1 MSDTARNDPAD
12 VGDANVADGGL
23 TVEVADLNPRGTRQQ
38 WTRSALASVDVDA
51 QRDSDA
57 DTQVPD
63 VVCGTGH
70 GVVRAYADDGTELW
84 HVDLGGMVVQ
94 FETAVV
100 DDEPVVLVG
109 TRGETA
115 MLALLDAVEGTQ
127 RWAHDLEADL
137 GSATKETLF
146 YYPMTVDLASDGDL
160 KENGRF
166 YAAARRYERQDGDRL
181 FESRIY
187 AIEPDGEVA
196 WTYDADGSPISLDRR
211 DDRLAVAYNR
221 CHGDHQC
228 GLVVL
233 DPDTGEPELTWDPGT
248 EGGRRVGDVALDE
261 DGVVVASHGDY
272 RGYALD
278 RGGRERWAVDLGT
291 PVDCDE
297 DTVYTYPNRVEVVDG
312 QLLFVTGNSF
322 PEGDGRD
329 TDARHPREHT
339 LVAVDGDG
347 AGDEEA
353 VSASIAWTTP
363 VDGWLGGLD
372 VAGDGST
379 LRLAVGQH
387 FRDRDPASHGLRT
400 VDVDAS
406 TATKTPVAG
415 VAAAVADVGNHSADA
430 GDRVAVLE
438 EPIAYHTEDESR
450 GAHRLH
456 FIDG

>member
-1 MSDTARNDPAD
+1 MSDAARNDTAD
-12 VGDANVADGGL
+12 VGDGTVADADL
-23 TVEVADLNPRGTRQQ
+23 TVDLPDLNPRGTRQQ
-38 WTRSALASVDVDA
+38 WTRSALAGVDVDEGHLDGDA
-51 QRDSDA
+51 QGPA
-57 DTQVPD
+57 

-84 HVDLGGMVVQ
+84 CVDLGGMVVQ

-115 MLALLDAVEGTQ
+115 VLALLDAIEGTQ
-127 RWAHDLEADL
+127 SWTYDLEADL

-146 YYPMTVDLASDGDL
+146 YYPMTVALASDGYL
-160 KENGRF
+160 KGPDRF
-166 YAAARRYERQDGDRL
+166 YAAARRYERRDGDRL

-187 AIEPDGEVA
+187 ALEPDGEVV
-196 WTYDADGSPISLDRR
+196 WTYDSDGSPISLDRR
-211 DDRLAVAYNR
+211 GDRLAVAYNR

-233 DPDTGEPELTWDPGT
+233 DPDSGETRLTWDPGT
-248 EGGRRVGDVALDE
+248 EGGRRVGDVALDD

-278 RGGRERWAVDLGT
+278 RRGRERWRVDLGT
-291 PVDCDE
+291 SVDPGE

-312 QLLFVTGNSF
+312 RPLFVTGNTF

-329 TDARHPREHT
+329 TDARHPREHM

-347 AGDEEA
+347 GGE
-353 VSASIAWTTP
+353 SAEVDWTAP
-363 VDGWLGGLD
+363 VDSWLGGVD
-372 VAGDGST
+372 VSGDDST
-379 LRLAVGQH
+379 MRLAVGQH

-400 VDVDAS
+400 VDIDTGAIS
-406 TATKTPVAG
+406 KTPVSG
-415 VAAAVADVGNHSADA
+415 VATAVADA

-438 EPIAYHTEDESR
+438 EPIAYHTEDKSR
-450 GAHRLH
+450 GGHRLH
-456 FIDG
+456 FVDE

>member
-1 MSDTARNDPAD
+1 MSDAARNDPAA
-12 VGDANVADGGL
+12 VGDRDVADDEI
-23 TVEVADLNPRGTRQQ
+23 TVELPDLNPRGTRQQ
-38 WTRSALASVDVDA
+38 WTRSALASVDYNG
-51 QRDSDA
+51 SDPGS
-57 DTQVPD
+57 DTQVPA

-70 GVVRAYADDGTELW
+70 GVVRAFDEDGTELW

-94 FETAVV
+94 FEAAVV

-109 TRGETA
+109 SRGETA
-115 MLALLDAVEGTQ
+115 VLALLDAIEGTQ
-127 RWAHDLEADL
+127 RWTHDVEADL

-146 YYPMTVDLASDGDL
+146 YYPMTVDLASDDHL
-160 KENGRF
+160 KEDGRF

-187 AIEPDGEVA
+187 AFDPDGEVV
-196 WTYDADGSPISLDRR
+196 WTYDADGSPISIDQR

-221 CHGDHQC
+221 CHGEHQC

-233 DPDTGEPELTWDPGT
+233 DPDTGEATLTWDPGT
-248 EGGRRVGDVALDE
+248 EGGRRVGDVALDD

-278 RGGRERWAVDLGT
+278 RRGRERWRVDLGT
-291 PVDCDE
+291 PVDRGE

-312 QLLFVTGNSF
+312 QPLFVTGNTF
-322 PEGDGRD
+322 PEGDSRD

-339 LVAVDGDG
+339 LVAVE
-347 AGDEEA
+347 GDEDA
-353 VSASIAWTTP
+353 GAASVDWTTT
-363 VDGWLGGLD
+363 VDGWLGGVD
-372 VAGDGST
+372 VADDASA

-387 FRDRDPASHGLRT
+387 FRDRDPASHGLLT
-400 VDVDAS
+400 VDAGAG
-406 TATKTPVAG
+406 TATKATVAG
-415 VAAAVADVGNHSADA
+415 VATAVADA
-430 GDRVAVLE
+430 GDRIAILE

-456 FIDG
+456 FVDE